1 MKYQVAQHSLQ
12 GSRPINQ
19 DRVTYAERP
28 NAILMVLGD
37 GLGGHVGGELASE
50 LLTQVVL
57 QDFNS
62 VKQSTITNPSA
73 FLALTILRAHRVIVS
88 FGESQNPPIQPRT
101 TCVLCLIQNG
111 YAYWAHVGDSRL
123 YHFRGGQCLQR
134 TIDHSSV
141 EQMRQDGLITEEEM
155 LTHPSKGRL
164 LKCLGG
170 PRKPVISLSE
180 ETLIQTN
187 DLILLCSDGLWEAL
201 TLKDISD
208 YIFSDNLEESV
219 EEMLLDAEEQMQK
232 GSDNITAI
240 CLKWGDKITDH
251 APLQANSILQID
263 QDQIWH
269 EAKNK
274 ILQNKVKKKRKAEK
288 RKPKKSVKAKK
299 TRGRKSDNI
308 KQTIDELEAYIS
320 QFETK

>member
-62 VKQSTITNPSA
+62 VKQPIITNPSA

-88 FGESQNPPIQPRT
+88 FGESQVPPIQPRT

>member
-187 DLILLCSDGLWEAL
+187 DLILICSDGLWEAL

-240 CLKWGDKITDH
+240 CLKWADKITDH

-274 ILQNKVKKKRKAEK
+274 ILQNKVKKKRKAGK
-288 RKPKKSVKAKK
+288 RKPKKSVKTKK
-299 TRGRKSDNI
+299 TRGK
-308 KQTIDELEAYIS
+308 K
-320 QFETK
+320 

>member
-1 MKYQVAQHSLQ
+1 MKYQVAQHTLQ

-19 DRVTYAERP
+19 DRVTFAERG
-28 NAILMVLGD
+28 NAVLMVLGD

-57 QDFNS
+57 QDFNN

-88 FGESQNPPIQPRT
+88 FGESQDPPIQPRT

-155 LTHPSKGRL
+155 QTHPSKGRL

-170 PRKPVISLSE
+170 PRKPIISLSE

-187 DLILLCSDGLWEAL
+187 DIILICSDGLWEAM
-201 TLKDISD
+201 TLQEISD
-208 YIFSDNLEESV
+208 YIFSDGLEENV
-219 EEMLLDAEEQMQK
+219 ENMLLYAEEQMGK

-240 CLKWGDKITDH
+240 CLRWEDKITDH

-263 QDQIWH
+263 QDQIWQD
-269 EAKNK
+269 AKNK
-274 ILQNKVKKKRKAEK
+274 ILKSKVKKKHKAEK
-288 RKPKKSVKAKK
+288 RKAKKTVKAKK
-299 TRGRKSDNI
+299 SKAEKSDNI

>member
-1 MKYQVAQHSLQ
+1 MKYQLAQHTLQ

-19 DRVTYAERP
+19 DRVTFAERP
-28 NAILMVLGD
+28 NAVLMVLGD

-50 LLTQVVL
+50 LLMQVVL
-57 QDFNS
+57 QDFNN
-62 VKQSTITNPSA
+62 VKQSIITNPSA

-88 FGESQNPPIQPRT
+88 FGESQDPPIQPRT

-187 DLILLCSDGLWEAL
+187 DLILICSDGLWEAL
-201 TLKDISD
+201 TLKDISN
-208 YIFSDNLEESV
+208 YIFSDNLEESM
-219 EEMLLDAEEQMQK
+219 ENMLLDAEEQMQK

-240 CLKWGDKITDH
+240 CLKWEDKITDH

-263 QDQIWH
+263 QDQIWQ

-274 ILQNKVKKKRKAEK
+274 ILQNKVKKKRKASTNK
-288 RKPKKSVKAKK
+288 SKKPIKAKK
-299 TRGRKSDNI
+299 TRAEKSDNI
-308 KQTIDELEAYIS
+308 KQKIDELEAYIS